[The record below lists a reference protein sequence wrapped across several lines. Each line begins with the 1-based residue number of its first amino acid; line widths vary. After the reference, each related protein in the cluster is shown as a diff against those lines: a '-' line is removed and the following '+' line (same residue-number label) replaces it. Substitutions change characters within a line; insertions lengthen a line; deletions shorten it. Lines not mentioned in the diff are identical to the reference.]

1 MTLRQYLTIMLLA
14 TIFCWIAWW
23 FVISNVDPFQGDGL
37 GFFFFYLSLFLAIL
51 GTLSLLTFVVRKILS
66 SQNLQMF
73 RYVQKS
79 FRDAIFIA
87 LLVVL
92 LLFLQAQGYLHWWNL
107 GIFAVGLLLLLALV
121 FTTKKQQTTDSLLN
135 Q

>member
-1 MTLRQYLTIMLLA
+1 MLLA

-66 SQNLQMF
+66 RQNLPMF

>member
-66 SQNLQMF
+66 RQNLPMF